1 MKLIKITPTGE
12 VSLASYDGKDILKTL
27 RHLIDAYTIEHV
39 RQKRLYNFA
48 SQKTCMMVDE
58 EGLLKGLEPNPI
70 GSFLYESD
78 IHGWPIVGNI
88 VIAWEDTVDG
98 EYDITGIPD
107 SIAEGLF
114 CIFKAVDISVVGTE
128 RSTS

>member
-1 MKLIKITPTGE
+1 MKLIKITPCGE
-12 VSLASYDGKDILKTL
+12 VFLAPYEGKDILKAL
-27 RHLIDAYTIEHV
+27 RHLINAYKDITVEHI
-39 RQKRLYNFA
+39 RPRRLYNFA
-48 SQKTCMMVDE
+48 PQKTCMMVDE
-58 EGLLKGLEPNPI
+58 EGLLKGLDPNPI

-107 SIAEGLF
+107 NIAEGLF
-114 CIFKAVDISVVGTE
+114 YIFKAMEVTE
-128 RSTS
+128 RST